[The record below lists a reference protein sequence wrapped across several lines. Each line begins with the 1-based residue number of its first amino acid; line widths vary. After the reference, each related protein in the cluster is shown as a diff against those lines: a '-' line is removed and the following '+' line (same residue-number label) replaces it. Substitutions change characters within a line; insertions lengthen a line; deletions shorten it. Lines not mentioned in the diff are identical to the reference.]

1 MRFEPSSFSGGT
13 SSLGLSCAEPDSC
26 KGEYESRGEMLTRGT
41 GREGSEFP
49 ALRDAEPMASPG
61 AEAGFALFALL
72 MKIPSGLWPP
82 LPAADT
88 PFVPTPSE
96 AAPGAP
102 GCDPSGEI
110 EPRAERFPA
119 GTAGGG
125 ATSAGVAESAINVL
139 ASPAGCC
146 ANSGTAAFVSPLW
159 RAECGADMGLTG
171 RDGLSGACADEA
183 MLISPAC
190 FSGVDISGSAG
201 YGGTPRGGGF
211 V

>member
-13 SSLGLSCAEPDSC
+13 SSLGLSCAEPESC
-26 KGEYESRGEMLTRGT
+26 KGAYESRGEMLTRGT

-61 AEAGFALFALL
+61 AEAVFALFAPL

-96 AAPGAP
+96 AAPGTP

-110 EPRAERFPA
+110 ETRAERFPA
-119 GTAGGG
+119 GTDGGG

-159 RAECGADMGLTG
+159 RAACGADMGLTG
-171 RDGLSGACADEA
+171 RAGLTGACADEA

-190 FSGVDISGSAG
+190 FSGVEISGAAAS
-201 YGGTPRGGGF
+201 
-211 V
+211 